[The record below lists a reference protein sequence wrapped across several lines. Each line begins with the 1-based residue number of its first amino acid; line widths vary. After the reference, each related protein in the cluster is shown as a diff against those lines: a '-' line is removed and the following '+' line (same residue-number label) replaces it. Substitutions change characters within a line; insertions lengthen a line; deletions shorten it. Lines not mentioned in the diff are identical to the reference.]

1 MSKIVRVHA
10 RQVLDSR
17 GNPTIQ
23 AEIFSQK
30 GFGSAIAPAG
40 ASTGSHEAVELRDGG
55 SRFNGKGV
63 QNAVALIKSEIHSA
77 LRGKE
82 VSNQKAI
89 DSILCKL
96 DGTKNKSRLGA
107 NSTTAVSISAAKC
120 AASEKKVSLYR
131 ILGKSFLL
139 PCPFLNVINGGKH
152 SGSGISIQEFML
164 VPAGFSSFSEALYAA
179 AEVYHGLGTMISQ
192 KYGRIFLGVGDEG
205 GFTPPCKSAYEVLT
219 LLEDA
224 VSECGFVGKI
234 KFAIDAAASSF
245 FQSHT
250 KAYLLDGKL
259 LSAGQ
264 LLDFYSDLAS
274 SFPIVSIEDPF
285 EEDSFW
291 DFALL
296 RKKLSG
302 KVQIVGDDLFVT
314 SISRIQQGI
323 RASSASALLLKVNQI
338 GTLSEALEAVAL
350 CRKHNM
356 AVMVSHRSGDSE
368 DSAISDIAVGIG
380 CGQIKAGAPARSE
393 RTAKYNR
400 LIQIE
405 EELSGKFAQDKAFR
419 F

>member
-10 RQVLDSR
+10 REVLDSR

-23 AEIFSQK
+23 VEVFSQK
-30 GFGSAIAPAG
+30 GVGTAIAPAG
-40 ASTGSHEAVELRDGG
+40 ASTGAHEAVELRDGG
-55 SRFNGKGV
+55 SRLGGKGV
-63 QNAVALIKSEIHSA
+63 QKAIAAVNGEISSA
-77 LRGKE
+77 LKGVE
-82 VSNQKAI
+82 VSNQKRI

-96 DGTKNKSRLGA
+96 DGTSNKCRLGA
-107 NSTTAVSISAAKC
+107 NSTTAVSIAAAKC
-120 AASEKKVSLYR
+120 AASEKKVGLYR

-152 SGSGISIQEFML
+152 SGSGLSIQEFML
-164 VPAGFSSFSEALYAA
+164 VPLGFRKFSEALFAA
-179 AEVYHGLGTMISQ
+179 AEVYHALGKLISK

-205 GFTPPCKSAYEVLT
+205 GFAPPCKSAHEALK

-224 VSECGFVGKI
+224 VLECGFGGKI

-245 FQSHT
+245 FQPAS
-250 KAYLLDGKL
+250 KSYLLDGKL
-259 LSAGQ
+259 LSPPQ
-264 LLDFYSDLAS
+264 LLDFYAQLAS

-285 EEDSFW
+285 EEEAFA

-296 RKKLSG
+296 RKRLAG

-314 SISRIQQGI
+314 NISRIRHGI
-323 RASSASALLLKVNQI
+323 KQASASALLLKVNQI
-338 GTLSEALEAVAL
+338 GTLSEALHAASV
-350 CRKHNM
+350 CKRHKM

-368 DSAISDIAVGIG
+368 DAAIADLAVGIG
-380 CGQIKAGAPARSE
+380 CGQIKSGAPARSE

-405 EELSGKFAQDKAFR
+405 EELEGKFAQDRTLKF
-419 F
+419 